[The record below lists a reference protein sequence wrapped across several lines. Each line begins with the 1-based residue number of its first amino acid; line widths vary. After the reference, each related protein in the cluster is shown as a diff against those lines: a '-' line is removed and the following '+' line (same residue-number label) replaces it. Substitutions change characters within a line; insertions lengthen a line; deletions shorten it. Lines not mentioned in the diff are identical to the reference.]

1 MWIDN
6 PKVQL
11 VMEDVLNKFDPQTV
25 KSLLFQILLQFV
37 TLIEWNFFKDEKVLI
52 IRIYKYLE
60 RYSYIN
66 FGVFKRII
74 PLTSKFELKNLNQII
89 KQILLFLKIN
99 L

>member
-11 VMEDVLNKFDPQTV
+11 VIEDVLNKFDTQTV
-25 KSLLFQILLQFV
+25 KSLFWFNFKYLNSIKYLIFEQI
-37 TLIEWNFFKDEKVLI
+37 DEKVLI

-74 PLTSKFELKNLNQII
+74 PLTSKPWKFQ
-89 KQILLFLKIN
+89 
-99 L
+99 

>member
-11 VMEDVLNKFDPQTV
+11 VIEDVLNKFDPQIV
-25 KSLLFQILLQFV
+25 KSKFWIVLNFESFFRKYKKLFFI
-37 TLIEWNFFKDEKVLI
+37 KDEKVLI
-52 IRIYKYLE
+52 NRIYKYLE

-74 PLTSKFELKNLNQII
+74 PLPSK
-89 KQILLFLKIN
+89 
-99 L
+99 